1 MPPVNIHERGRQ
13 MTPIRKTLS
22 MLLLAAGAAAV
33 FAAPQ
38 IKVDNTTYKGGDA
51 AEGSVLKAQFKITN
65 TGDEPLKIT
74 DVRPGCGC
82 TVVSYDSVIA
92 PKKSGFIKPE
102 VNLKN
107 FRTGMNSRGVTVN
120 SNAANTPTLHLTIEF
135 NVTPPVEAIKLSGNY
150 LDFES
155 SSKQTLFL
163 TSGKKD
169 LKLSDVVFKPQ
180 GGQNVPGWAADA
192 AVKVKYTFAVAPDS
206 LGEDGAK
213 VYKLDINTP
222 GTGKEQVLGVF
233 EITTNHPD
241 MKNIS
246 ITGRIR

>member
-1 MPPVNIHERGRQ
+1 
-13 MTPIRKTLS
+13 MTPLRKTLS
-22 MLLLAAGAAAV
+22 VLLLTAWAAAV

-65 TGDEPLKIT
+65 TGDEPLKIK

-92 PKKSGFIKPE
+92 PNKSGFIRPE

-107 FRTGMNSRGVTVN
+107 FRIGQNSRGVTVT

-135 NVTPPVEAIKLSGNY
+135 NVTPPVEAIKLSCAY
-150 LDFES
+150 LDFDGAP
-155 SSKQTLFL
+155 KQTILL
-163 TSGKKD
+163 STDKKD
-169 LKLSDVVFKPQ
+169 LKISDVVFKPQ

-192 AVKVKYTFAVAPDS
+192 AIKVKHSFAASDS
-206 LGEDGAK
+206 LGEGGSK

-233 EITTNHPD
+233 EITTNHPE

-246 ITGRIR
+246 INGRIR